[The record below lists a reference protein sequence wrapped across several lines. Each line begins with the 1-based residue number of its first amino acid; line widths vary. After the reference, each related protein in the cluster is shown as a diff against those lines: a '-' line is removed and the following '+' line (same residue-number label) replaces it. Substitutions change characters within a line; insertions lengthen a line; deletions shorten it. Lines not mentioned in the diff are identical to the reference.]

1 MGPPP
6 SLTDLQNLTQTQANE
21 VGRAVMP
28 LFSAM
33 LILARKPGNKLSM
46 EEEAK
51 FSEALPAPAVDL
63 LRTLVEII
71 PEDPEVTQLKRIAG
85 TLEAIEAKLNAAAS
99 SPSASQPESSPST
112 TTTSE

>member
-51 FSEALPAPAVDL
+51 FSEALPAPAVEL
-63 LRTLVEII
+63 LKTLVEII
-71 PEDPEVTQLKRIAG
+71 PEDPEVTQLKHIAG
-85 TLEAIEAKLNAAAS
+85 TLEAIEAKLNAGSAAAS
-99 SPSASQPESSPST
+99 ASAPENSSSAPP
-112 TTTSE
+112 TSE

>member
-1 MGPPP
+1 MG
-6 SLTDLQNLTQTQANE
+6 QTQANE

-51 FSEALPAPAVDL
+51 FSEALPGPAVEL
-63 LRTLVEII
+63 LKTLVEII
-71 PEDPEVTQLKRIAG
+71 PEDPEVTQLKHIAG
-85 TLEAIEAKLNAAAS
+85 TLEAIEAKLNAAPVTPPA
-99 SPSASQPESSPST
+99 AQAESSSST
-112 TTTSE
+112 TPN